1 MVLAGL
7 NQPARYHK
15 ALSVTVTYI
24 DKLKAGGGGNAS
36 SMAEYQ
42 QALQIIK
49 QLKDM
54 TGPSTPKDRRRIPN
68 QNRYEVQVNQ

>member
-1 MVLAGL
+1 
-7 NQPARYHK
+7 
-15 ALSVTVTYI
+15 
-24 DKLKAGGGGNAS
+24 
-36 SMAEYQ
+36 MAEYQ